1 MNPMTNAPLTI
12 RRADIADSGA
22 LVHLAAL
29 DSSDPPQGD
38 ALLAE
43 VGRELWAAVEI
54 ESGNAVA
61 DPFRPSADLVELL
74 RFRAARLRA
83 EAAGPRRRLASLLP
97 RAA

>member
-1 MNPMTNAPLTI
+1 MTNAPLTI

-22 LVHLAAL
+22 LAHLAAL
-29 DSSDPPQGD
+29 DSSDPPRGD
-38 ALLAE
+38 ALVAE
-43 VGRELWAAVEI
+43 VGQELWAAVEI
-54 ESGNAVA
+54 ESGSAVA

-83 EAAGPRRRLASLLP
+83 EASGPRRRLAALLP